1 MKDRVTRDD
10 WFRMITG
17 AAVRIREQHLWLSQL
32 DSAAGDGDHGA
43 TLWRAVPCLEGVFSP
58 GKSADL
64 KSSFYQA
71 GWNVLGADGGAS
83 TSLLGTLFLGMYD
96 AVAADSS
103 SLDCSGLA
111 NLFRAGLAA
120 VQRQTKAKPGDQ
132 TMMDALTPA
141 VESLQVDA
149 AGGKGIES
157 TLEEAANAASAG
169 AAATKDL
176 TARYGRAR
184 FLGEK
189 TRGHQD
195 PGATSVALMF
205 EGFYRGL
212 AELEGEG
219 NHA

>member
-1 MKDRVTRDD
+1 MKERVTRDD
-10 WFRMITG
+10 LYRMMTG

-43 TLWRAVPCLEGVFSP
+43 TMLRAVSCLEGAFSP
-58 GKSADL
+58 GTSSDL
-64 KSSFYQA
+64 KSSFHQA

-83 TSLLGTLFLGMYD
+83 TSLLGTLFLGMSD

-103 SLDCSGLA
+103 SLDCAGLA
-111 NLFRAGLAA
+111 SVFQAGLAA
-120 VQRQTKAKPGDQ
+120 VQRQTKAKPGDK

-141 VESLQVDA
+141 VESLQA
-149 AGGKGIES
+149 AAAEGKGIEP

-176 TARYGRAR
+176 IARYGRAR
-184 FLGEK
+184 LLGEK

-212 AELEGEG
+212 AEPQGEG
-219 NHA
+219 KHA